1 MQGGMNPY
9 LHNVRTTNTG
19 KEATITVQGEGVV
32 KAKPNVVI
40 LTLGI
45 RTDSKNVKQAQEENA
60 VQSKQLLD
68 ALKQLG
74 IADKDIETI
83 SYTITPQYEYVNDK
97 ALLQGYRVEHLYEI
111 TVLNVQ
117 KAGEVYDIAVSN
129 GANLAKGL
137 RFRISHP
144 NKYYEQA
151 LIQALQQAVDKA
163 RTIASTYNLNIN
175 PVPLSLVEESVQ
187 LPREIASYA
196 TLHAQAAPPTQSGEL
211 EIISSIRAIFT
222 YL

>member
-1 MQGGMNPY
+1 M
-9 LHNVRTTNTG
+9 
-19 KEATITVQGEGVV
+19 
-32 KAKPNVVI
+32 
-40 LTLGI
+40 
-45 RTDSKNVKQAQEENA
+45 KQAQEENA

-129 GANLAKGL
+129 GANVAKGL

-151 LIQALQQAVDKA
+151 LIQALQQAVEKA
-163 RTIASTYNLNIN
+163 RAIASTYNLNIN
-175 PVPLSLVEESVQ
+175 PVPLSFVEESAQ
-187 LPREIASYA
+187 LPREVTSYA
-196 TLHAQAAPPTQSGEL
+196 TLHAQATPPIQSGEL
-211 EIISSIRAIFT
+211 EIISTIRAILRI
-222 YL
+222 YK

>member
-1 MQGGMNPY
+1 M
-9 LHNVRTTNTG
+9 
-19 KEATITVQGEGVV
+19 
-32 KAKPNVVI
+32 
-40 LTLGI
+40 
-45 RTDSKNVKQAQEENA
+45 
-60 VQSKQLLD
+60 QSKQLLD

-129 GANLAKGL
+129 GANVAKGL
-137 RFRISHP
+137 RFRVSHP

-151 LIQALQQAVDKA
+151 LIQALHQAVEKA
-163 RTIASTYNLNIN
+163 RAIASTYNLNIN
-175 PVPLSLVEESVQ
+175 PVPSHSLKNLPNYQGRLRLMLLYMRKQLHPFNRES
-187 LPREIASYA
+187 
-196 TLHAQAAPPTQSGEL
+196 
-211 EIISSIRAIFT
+211 
-222 YL
+222 

>member
-1 MQGGMNPY
+1 MHGGMNPY
-9 LHNVRTTNTG
+9 LPDMRSSGG
-19 KEATITVQGEGVV
+19 KEATITVQGEGIIR
-32 KAKPNVVI
+32 AKPNVVV
-40 LTLGI
+40 LTIGI
-45 RTDSKNVKQAQEENA
+45 RTDNKNVKQAQEENA
-60 VQSKQLLD
+60 IQSRQLLD

-117 KAGEVYDIAVSN
+117 KAGEVYDIAVTN
-129 GANLAKGL
+129 GANVAKGL
-137 RFRISHP
+137 RFRVSHP
-144 NKYYEQA
+144 TKYYQQA
-151 LIQALQQAVDKA
+151 LLQAVQHAVEKA

-175 PVPLSLVEESVQ
+175 PVPLSLIEESAQ
-187 LPREIASYA
+187 LPREVMAYA
-196 TLHAQAAPPTQSGEL
+196 TLHAQAAPPIQSGEL
-211 EIISSIRAIFT
+211 EIISSIRAVFT

>member
-9 LHNVRTTNTG
+9 LHNVRTANTG

-45 RTDSKNVKQAQEENA
+45 RTDDKNVKQAQEENA

-117 KAGEVYDIAVSN
+117 KAGEVYDIAVSSSYTRMVRR
-129 GANLAKGL
+129 LCK
-137 RFRISHP
+137 
-144 NKYYEQA
+144 
-151 LIQALQQAVDKA
+151 
-163 RTIASTYNLNIN
+163 RTKR
-175 PVPLSLVEESVQ
+175 EE
-187 LPREIASYA
+187 R
-196 TLHAQAAPPTQSGEL
+196 
-211 EIISSIRAIFT
+211 R
-222 YL
+222 

>member
-1 MQGGMNPY
+1 MNPY
-9 LHNVRTTNTG
+9 LHNVRTANTG

-45 RTDSKNVKQAQEENA
+45 RTDDKNVKQAQEENA

-97 ALLQGYRVEHLYEI
+97 ALPQGYRVEHLYEI

-129 GANLAKGL
+129 GANVAKGL
-137 RFRISHP
+137 RFRVSHP

-151 LIQALQQAVDKA
+151 LIQALHQAVEKA
-163 RTIASTYNLNIN
+163 RAIASTYNLNIN
-175 PVPLSLVEESVQ
+175 PVPSHSLKN
-187 LPREIASYA
+187 LPNYQGRLRLMLLYMRKRPAY
-196 TLHAQAAPPTQSGEL
+196 
-211 EIISSIRAIFT
+211 SIGRVRNYFNNTGNFT

>member
-9 LHNVRTTNTG
+9 LHNIRTINNG
-19 KEATITVQGEGVV
+19 KEPTITVQGEGVV

-40 LTLGI
+40 LTIGI
-45 RTDSKNVKQAQEENA
+45 RTDHKNVKQAQEENA
-60 VQSKQLLD
+60 IQSKQLLD

-117 KAGEVYDIAVSN
+117 KAGEVYDIAVTN
-129 GANLAKGL
+129 GANVAKGL

-151 LIQALQQAVDKA
+151 LIQALQQAVEKA

-175 PVPLSLVEESVQ
+175 PVPLSLVEESAQ
-187 LPREIASYA
+187 LPREVASYA
-196 TLHAQAAPPTQSGEL
+196 TLQAHAAPPIQSGEL

>member
-1 MQGGMNPY
+1 M
-9 LHNVRTTNTG
+9 
-19 KEATITVQGEGVV
+19 
-32 KAKPNVVI
+32 
-40 LTLGI
+40 
-45 RTDSKNVKQAQEENA
+45 KQAQEENA

-129 GANLAKGL
+129 GANVAKGL

-144 NKYYEQA
+144 IKYYEQA
-151 LIQALQQAVDKA
+151 LIQALQQAVEKA
-163 RTIASTYNLNIN
+163 RAIASTYNLNIN
-175 PVPLSLVEESVQ
+175 PVPLSFVEESAQ
-187 LPREIASYA
+187 LPREVASYA
-196 TLHAQAAPPTQSGEL
+196 TLHAQAAPPIQSGEL
-211 EIISSIRAIFT
+211 EIISTIRAILRI
-222 YL
+222 YK

>member
-1 MQGGMNPY
+1 MNPY
-9 LHNVRTTNTG
+9 LHNIRTTNTG
-19 KEATITVQGEGVV
+19 KEATITVQGEGII

-60 VQSKQLLD
+60 IQSKQLLD

-117 KAGEVYDIAVSN
+117 KAGEVYDIAVTN
-129 GANLAKGL
+129 GANVAKGL

-196 TLHAQAAPPTQSGEL
+196 TLHAQAAPPIQSEN
-211 EIISSIRAIFT
+211 
-222 YL
+222 

>member
-9 LHNVRTTNTG
+9 LHNIRTTNAG
-19 KEATITVQGEGVV
+19 KEATITVQGEGIV

-60 VQSKQLLD
+60 IQSKQLLD

-129 GANLAKGL
+129 GANVAKGL

-151 LIQALQQAVDKA
+151 LIQALHQAVEKA
-163 RTIASTYNLNIN
+163 CAIASTYNLNIN
-175 PVPLSLVEESVQ
+175 PVPLSLVEESAQ
-187 LPREIASYA
+187 LPREVASYA
-196 TLHAQAAPPTQSGEL
+196 TLQAHAAPPIQSGEL

>member
-1 MQGGMNPY
+1 M
-9 LHNVRTTNTG
+9 
-19 KEATITVQGEGVV
+19 
-32 KAKPNVVI
+32 
-40 LTLGI
+40 
-45 RTDSKNVKQAQEENA
+45 
-60 VQSKQLLD
+60 QSKQLLD

-129 GANLAKGL
+129 GANVAKGL
-137 RFRISHP
+137 RFRVSHP

-151 LIQALQQAVDKA
+151 LIQALHQAVEKA
-163 RTIASTYNLNIN
+163 RAIASTYNLNIN
-175 PVPLSLVEESVQ
+175 PVPSHSLKN
-187 LPREIASYA
+187 LPITKGGYVLCYFTCASSPAY
-196 TLHAQAAPPTQSGEL
+196 
-211 EIISSIRAIFT
+211 SIGRVRNYFNNTGNFT

>member
-1 MQGGMNPY
+1 MQSGMNPY
-9 LHNVRTTNTG
+9 LHNIRTTNTG
-19 KEATITVQGEGVV
+19 KEATITVQGEGII

-117 KAGEVYDIAVSN
+117 KAGEVYDIAVTN
-129 GANLAKGL
+129 GANVAKGL

-175 PVPLSLVEESVQ
+175 PVPLSLVEESAQ

-196 TLHAQAAPPTQSGEL
+196 TLHTQAAPPIQSGEL

>member
-9 LHNVRTTNTG
+9 LHNARTTNTG

-45 RTDSKNVKQAQEENA
+45 RTDHKNVKQAQEENA
-60 VQSKQLLD
+60 VQSRQLLD

-117 KAGEVYDIAVSN
+117 KAGEVYDIAVTN
-129 GANLAKGL
+129 GANVAKGL

-151 LIQALQQAVDKA
+151 LIQALQQAVEKA
-163 RTIASTYNLNIN
+163 RTIANSYNLNIN
-175 PVPLSLVEESVQ
+175 PVPLSLVEESAQ
-187 LPREIASYA
+187 LPREITSYA
-196 TLHAQAAPPTQSGEL
+196 TLHAQAAPPIQSGEL
-211 EIISSIRAIFT
+211 EIISSIRAVFT

>member
-9 LHNVRTTNTG
+9 LPDMRSNEG
-19 KEATITVQGEGVV
+19 KEATITVQGEGIIR
-32 KAKPNVVI
+32 AKPNVVV
-40 LTLGI
+40 LTIGI
-45 RTDSKNVKQAQEENA
+45 RTDNKNVKQAQEENA
-60 VQSKQLLD
+60 IQSRQLLD

-117 KAGEVYDIAVSN
+117 KAGEVYDIAVTN
-129 GANLAKGL
+129 GANVAKGL
-137 RFRISHP
+137 RFRVSHP
-144 NKYYEQA
+144 TKYYQQA
-151 LIQALQQAVDKA
+151 LLQAVQHAVEKA

-175 PVPLSLVEESVQ
+175 PVPLSLTEESAQ
-187 LPREIASYA
+187 LPREVMSYA
-196 TLHAQAAPPTQSGEL
+196 TLHAQAAPPIQSGEL
-211 EIISSIRAIFT
+211 EIVSSIRAVFT